1 MTRMITKNMTATMI
15 VTMMKMAHGNDDGNE
30 NEDDGSDHDDDDV
43 MTMMKIVNEGSC
55 WREHHADGKKC
66 R

>member
-1 MTRMITKNMTATMI
+1 MI

-30 NEDDGSDHDDDDV
+30 SEDDGSDHDDDDV

-55 WREHHADGKKC
+55 WREHHADGKNC
-66 R
+66 G